1 MWQPK
6 IPSRKDQGSCG
17 SCFAFA
23 AIGAIESQISIS
35 YNKNISL
42 SEQYAMECIYDFWKV
57 AGDACY
63 GGQPSYVSDYL
74 KSRIFKL
81 NAFSRSITY
90 RI

>member
-1 MWQPK
+1 
-6 IPSRKDQGSCG
+6 
-17 SCFAFA
+17 
-23 AIGAIESQISIS
+23 
-35 YNKNISL
+35 
-42 SEQYAMECIYDFWKV
+42 MECIYDFWKV